1 MKAEVARLGLD
12 SEHDAICDVNE
23 NPIAAGNTILI
34 PAKVWLF
41 PLSNLTFNV
50 CGVRSRI
57 ERNNYITLGI
67 NLRSVKLN

>member
-12 SEHDAICDVNE
+12 SEHDALCDENE

-41 PLSNLTFNV
+41 PQWNLTFNV
-50 CGVRSRI
+50 CVVRSRI
-57 ERNNYITLGI
+57 ESDNYITLGI
-67 NLRSVKLN
+67 DLRSVKLN